1 MAKWIEDPQGR
12 LEVEKVTEELKLP
25 VWKANYKGKFRE
37 FWNECWEKIEDS
49 FLKLKKSNE
58 GKEPA
63 ITTKET
69 AFNKPFG
76 VSEDTVLEGNKFT
89 QMTGKDYG
97 GILNIAGQKE
107 AGKAYWDNNTKKLY
121 ICKNNNSDISPNV
134 NNYIPFD
141 SNSLLERL
149 ENLQRYEVLD
159 KTSETKYTKL
169 IFQKQGLIG
178 HLFIDIPAGIA
189 GKLRANDL
197 LFTFPKSYKP
207 KIFNIHLLISQ
218 PSGRSLRTRYEENT
232 GKVYV
237 LTPSGIEESIYLNA
251 LYIIED

>member
-1 MAKWIEDPQGR
+1 M
-12 LEVEKVTEELKLP
+12 
-25 VWKANYKGKFRE
+25 
-37 FWNECWEKIEDS
+37 
-49 FLKLKKSNE
+49 
-58 GKEPA
+58 
-63 ITTKET
+63 
-69 AFNKPFG
+69 
-76 VSEDTVLEGNKFT
+76 
-89 QMTGKDYG
+89 
-97 GILNIAGQKE
+97 
-107 AGKAYWDNNTKKLY
+107 
-121 ICKNNNSDISPNV
+121 
-134 NNYIPFD
+134 
-141 SNSLLERL
+141 

-237 LTPSGIEESIYLNA
+237 LTPTGIEESIYLNA

>member
-1 MAKWIEDPQGR
+1 M
-12 LEVEKVTEELKLP
+12 
-25 VWKANYKGKFRE
+25 
-37 FWNECWEKIEDS
+37 
-49 FLKLKKSNE
+49 
-58 GKEPA
+58 
-63 ITTKET
+63 
-69 AFNKPFG
+69 
-76 VSEDTVLEGNKFT
+76 
-89 QMTGKDYG
+89 
-97 GILNIAGQKE
+97 
-107 AGKAYWDNNTKKLY
+107 
-121 ICKNNNSDISPNV
+121 
-134 NNYIPFD
+134 
-141 SNSLLERL
+141 

-178 HLFIDIPAGIA
+178 YLFINIPAGIA